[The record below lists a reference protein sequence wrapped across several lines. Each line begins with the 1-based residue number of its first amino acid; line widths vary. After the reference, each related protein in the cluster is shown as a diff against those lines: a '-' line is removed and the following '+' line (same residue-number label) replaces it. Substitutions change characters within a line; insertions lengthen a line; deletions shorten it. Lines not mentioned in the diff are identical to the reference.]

1 MIFGNPAGAGFL
13 AGKLQVFPVD
23 YEAEVS
29 QRLVDA
35 AHVNDVKRA
44 DECIGDPFVDVNFIG
59 TVSLRAK
66 KTELVLH
73 DEEAHEVRVEY
84 EEFKTEVT
92 ALFLAAHAGNLTLVR
107 KLLSVGANVNQK
119 LFRGYAT
126 TAAVREDH
134 LEILDVL
141 IKAGACQEA
150 CEEALLETSY
160 LGQARPAELLMAT
173 DLIRPQVA
181 VHALVSA
188 CCRGFV
194 NVVDTLIK
202 CGVDANA
209 IDRVLLRS
217 SKPALHANF
226 DCNALAGA
234 VISRQIS
241 VVRLLLQAGV
251 KTDIKVRMGAWS
263 WDMDTGEELRVGA
276 GLAEDYCI
284 TWCAV
289 EYFES
294 SGAIVRM
301 LFQHIS
307 PNTLHNGRSLIHH
320 AILCNNAR
328 AVELLL
334 NCAIDKE
341 FPVQTSSKTEF
352 RPIHLAARL
361 GFAKILPRLIS
372 AGCNINSRTAAGET
386 AAMISARYK
395 HEECLKFLVSEGADL
410 GLINYAGQCA
420 NSIAKSS
427 RWTLG
432 FQQAVVDS
440 IRSGKII
447 RSSNALRFSPL
458 MFVTQANDVDA
469 LKKLIE
475 RADVDLDEQDADGFS
490 AAMIS
495 AAAGHVEVFRLL
507 LHAGANIKLQ
517 NKYSETAITLAE
529 LNQNGEV
536 LEQVILEYALEEG
549 QKGGSAGFYAL
560 HRAAK
565 RGDFDL
571 VHTLVSRGYDVN
583 ASDADGYTPLM
594 LAAKRGQG
602 RVCELLISSGAK
614 CDIENARNETA
625 LALAR
630 KNGNGNEAENVI
642 LDELAL
648 TLVLD
653 GTCVK
658 KHTKCG
664 KGSPHVK
671 LLKMVEST
679 GVLRWGKSSKRNVVC
694 RAAEVGPSDMFR
706 WNRRRK
712 FDIEEPGMFHVVTK
726 KNKEVH
732 FVCQGGLE
740 MAL

>member
-1 MIFGNPAGAGFL
+1 ML
-13 AGKLQVFPVD
+13 LQ
-23 YEAEVS
+23 
-29 QRLVDA
+29 
-35 AHVNDVKRA
+35 
-44 DECIGDPFVDVNFIG
+44 
-59 TVSLRAK
+59 
-66 KTELVLH
+66 
-73 DEEAHEVRVEY
+73 
-84 EEFKTEVT
+84 
-92 ALFLAAHAGNLTLVR
+92 
-107 KLLSVGANVNQK
+107 
-119 LFRGYAT
+119 
-126 TAAVREDH
+126 
-134 LEILDVL
+134 
-141 IKAGACQEA
+141 
-150 CEEALLETSY
+150 
-160 LGQARPAELLMAT
+160 
-173 DLIRPQVA
+173 
-181 VHALVSA
+181 
-188 CCRGFV
+188 
-194 NVVDTLIK
+194 
-202 CGVDANA
+202 
-209 IDRVLLRS
+209 S

-234 VISRQIS
+234 VVSRQIS
-241 VVRLLLQAGV
+241 VVRLLLQVSILEINHHYWEPNFIGRMYMIFVIFDMGRQAGV

-294 SGAIVRM
+294 SGAILHM

-307 PNTLHNGRSLIHH
+307 PNILHNGRTLIHH

-334 NCAIDKE
+334 NCAVDKE
-341 FPVQTSSKTEF
+341 FPVQTYSKTEL

-361 GFAKILPRLIS
+361 GSAKILRRLIS

-386 AAMISARYK
+386 AAMICARYK
-395 HEECLKFLVSEGADL
+395 HEECLKFLASEGADL
-410 GLINYAGQCA
+410 GLINYAGHCA

-440 IRSGKII
+440 IRSGNII
-447 RSSNALRFSPL
+447 QSSNASRFSPL

-475 RADVDLDEQDADGFS
+475 WADVDLDEQDADGFS
-490 AAMIS
+490 AAMIA
-495 AAAGHVEVFRLL
+495 AAAGHVEAFRLL

-517 NKYSETAITLAE
+517 NKYGETAITLAE
-529 LNQNGEV
+529 LNRNGEV

-549 QKGGSAGFYAL
+549 QKGSAGFYAL

-571 VHTLVSRGYDVN
+571 VHTLVSRCYDVN

-594 LAAKRGQG
+594 LAAKSGHG
-602 RVCELLISSGAK
+602 SVCQLLISSGAK

-630 KNGNGNEAENVI
+630 ENGNGNEAENVI

-653 GTCVK
+653 GTYVK

-671 LLKMVEST
+671 LLKMVESA
-679 GVLRWGKSSKRNVVC
+679 GVLQWGKSRKRNVVC
-694 RAAEVGPSDMFR
+694 RAAEVGPSDTFR

-712 FDIEEPGMFHVVTK
+712 FDVEEPGMFHVVTTQ
-726 KNKEVH
+726 NKEVH

-740 MAL
+740 MADLWVRGIRLVTGQAIFGKMQLRVNHK

>member
-1 MIFGNPAGAGFL
+1 ML
-13 AGKLQVFPVD
+13 LQ
-23 YEAEVS
+23 
-29 QRLVDA
+29 
-35 AHVNDVKRA
+35 
-44 DECIGDPFVDVNFIG
+44 
-59 TVSLRAK
+59 
-66 KTELVLH
+66 
-73 DEEAHEVRVEY
+73 
-84 EEFKTEVT
+84 
-92 ALFLAAHAGNLTLVR
+92 
-107 KLLSVGANVNQK
+107 
-119 LFRGYAT
+119 
-126 TAAVREDH
+126 
-134 LEILDVL
+134 
-141 IKAGACQEA
+141 
-150 CEEALLETSY
+150 
-160 LGQARPAELLMAT
+160 
-173 DLIRPQVA
+173 
-181 VHALVSA
+181 
-188 CCRGFV
+188 
-194 NVVDTLIK
+194 
-202 CGVDANA
+202 
-209 IDRVLLRS
+209 S

-234 VISRQIS
+234 VVSRQIS
-241 VVRLLLQAGV
+241 VVRLLLQVSILEINHHYWEPNFLGRMYMIFVIFDMGRQAGV

-294 SGAIVRM
+294 SGAILHM

-307 PNTLHNGRSLIHH
+307 PNILHNGRTLIHH
-320 AILCNNAR
+320 AILCNNAS

-334 NCAIDKE
+334 YCAVDKE
-341 FPVQTSSKTEF
+341 FPVQTYSKTEL

-361 GFAKILPRLIS
+361 GSAKILRRLIS

-386 AAMISARYK
+386 AAMICARYK
-395 HEECLKFLVSEGADL
+395 HEECLKFLASEGADL
-410 GLINYAGQCA
+410 GLINYAGHCA

-440 IRSGKII
+440 IRSGNII
-447 RSSNALRFSPL
+447 QSSNASRFSPL

-475 RADVDLDEQDADGFS
+475 WADIDLDEQDADGFS
-490 AAMIS
+490 AAMIA
-495 AAAGHVEVFRLL
+495 AAAGHVEAFRLL

-517 NKYSETAITLAE
+517 NKYGETAITLAE

-536 LEQVILEYALEEG
+536 LEQIILEYALEEG
-549 QKGGSAGFYAL
+549 QKGSAGFYAL

-571 VHTLVSRGYDVN
+571 VHTLVSRCYDVN

-594 LAAKRGQG
+594 LAAKSGHG
-602 RVCELLISSGAK
+602 SVCQLLISSGAK

-630 KNGNGNEAENVI
+630 ENGYGNEAENVI

-653 GTCVK
+653 GTYVK

-664 KGSPHVK
+664 RGSPHVK
-671 LLKMVEST
+671 LLKMESA
-679 GVLRWGKSSKRNVVC
+679 GVLQWGKSRKRNVVC
-694 RAAEVGPSDMFR
+694 RAAEVGPSDTFR

-712 FDIEEPGMFHVVTK
+712 FDVEEPGMFHVVTTQ
-726 KNKEVH
+726 NKEVH

-740 MAL
+740 MADLWVRGIRLVTGQAIFGKMQLRVNHK